1 MNYNFVV
8 PTTVQNSSG
17 NNLGAPSA
25 CVGWRWWRIPL
36 GVGCIFF
43 FALMISGNDDVYS
56 INTEPQ
62 FIRKNKEKVIIHI
75 LNSRVEANLA
85 RLRAS

>member
-1 MNYNFVV
+1 MVEDSFR
-8 PTTVQNSSG
+8 SG
-17 NNLGAPSA
+17 LYF
-25 CVGWRWWRIPL
+25 L
-36 GVGCIFF
+36 